1 MAKSG
6 TRILRSLFLRM
17 FIVTILAGAAAAF
30 FSLQIPN
37 SYRARTLLILAP
49 LPFEHVD
56 ETVTQVAV
64 GPNPRPR
71 ANYLRVSWLEELPME
86 DYKMLLTG
94 EEMALAVR
102 DKMVELYKEKGV
114 DASGLTIE
122 KVRRSMEVR
131 IKIFKQ
137 TSEELEYQHVIELLL
152 TAGNAEVAAQ
162 ASNFWAEKSIEYA
175 LEMRQLA
182 RDGALE
188 FLENQIAEVNKLL
201 DTARDGIVGLE
212 QEADLDGLR
221 MRLAELQ
228 QAATQSR
235 LDESD
240 LAEEAVSLEAEIET
254 LEQTN
259 ADQLSSA
266 GQRTVEERL
275 LLARGELA
283 GLRAR
288 QKALEEQ
295 QAALTPEVD
304 ALRKRVAEQE
314 KQKNQY
320 ALEVSYYERQLEEL
334 EMSHY
339 AARMTAADMKPE
351 FKMASPAVPPEE
363 KIAPWRS
370 LIVLVAMFLACAA
383 VPVHFFTMYA
393 LRRYTAQIAAQ
404 ENA

>member
-1 MAKSG
+1 M
-6 TRILRSLFLRM
+6 FL
-17 FIVTILAGAAAAF
+17 VTLLAGVAAAL
-30 FSLQIPN
+30 FSLQLPN
-37 SYRARTLLILAP
+37 SFRARTLLILAP

-86 DYKMLLTG
+86 DYKLLLTG
-94 EEMALAVR
+94 EEMAATVR
-102 DKMVELYKEKGV
+102 DKMVELYKERGI
-114 DASGLTIE
+114 DASGLTME

-137 TSEELEYQHVIELLL
+137 TAEELEYQHVIELML
-152 TAGNAEVAAQ
+152 TAGDPEVAAQ
-162 ASNFWAEKSIEYA
+162 AANFWAEKSIEYA

-188 FLENQIAEVNKLL
+188 FLEGQIAEVNRLL
-201 DTARDGIVGLE
+201 ETARQGISGLE
-212 QEADLDGLR
+212 QEADLEGMR
-221 MRLAELQ
+221 TRLAELQ
-228 QAATQSR
+228 QAATESR
-235 LDESD
+235 LSQSE
-240 LAEEAVSLEAEIET
+240 LAEETVSLEAEIAA
-254 LEQTN
+254 LEQTGTD
-259 ADQLSSA
+259 ALSSA
-266 GQRTVEERL
+266 GQRAVEERL
-275 LLARGELA
+275 ILARGELA

-288 QKALEEQ
+288 ENALQEQ
-295 QAALTPEVD
+295 QETLQPEID

-314 KQKNQY
+314 KLNNQY

-363 KIAPWRS
+363 KIAPWRTV
-370 LIVLVAMFLACAA
+370 IVLVAMFLACAA

-393 LRRYTAQIAAQ
+393 LRRYTAQIAEQ

>member
-1 MAKSG
+1 M
-6 TRILRSLFLRM
+6 FL
-17 FIVTILAGAAAAF
+17 VTLLAGVAAAL
-30 FSLQIPN
+30 FSLQLAN

-86 DYKMLLTG
+86 DYKLLLTG
-94 EEMALAVR
+94 EEMAASVR
-102 DKMVELYKEKGV
+102 DRMIELYADNGIN
-114 DASGLTIE
+114 ASGLTME

-137 TSEELEYQHVIELLL
+137 TAEELEYQHVIELML
-152 TAGNAEVAAQ
+152 TAGDPEVAAE
-162 ASNFWAEKSIEYA
+162 AANFWAEKSIEYA

-188 FLENQIAEVNKLL
+188 FLEGQIAEVNVLL
-201 DTARDGIVGLE
+201 ETARQGISGLE
-212 QEADLDGLR
+212 QEADLEG
-221 MRLAELQ
+221 MRVQLTELQ
-228 QAATQSR
+228 QSATESR
-235 LDESD
+235 LDKAG
-240 LAEEAVSLEAEIET
+240 LAEQIVSLEAEITT
-254 LEQTN
+254 LEQ
-259 ADQLSSA
+259 AGDEELSA
-266 GQRTVEERL
+266 VGQRAVEERL
-275 LLARGELA
+275 ILARGQLA
-283 GLRAR
+283 GARAR
-288 QKALEEQ
+288 QEVLDAQ
-295 QAALTPEVD
+295 QGSLDPEID
-304 ALRKRVAEQE
+304 ALRKRLAEQE
-314 KQKNQY
+314 KLHNQY
-320 ALEVSYYERQLEEL
+320 TLQVSYYERQLEEL

-363 KIAPWRS
+363 KIAPWRT